1 MDATFGTNDVKYH
14 VFTLMGFDVHHIRMP
29 LTWTT
34 TNQQT
39 MNDLIEWLQPLK
51 TKISSIM
58 LNWRPICF
66 IINDTLQELWTLR
79 WIWILPYFFLHNY
92 AQWKS
97 KVFLVQGFFHSYEA
111 YNVLTY
117 LAIVKIWCDLCV
129 NALFG
134 L

>member
-1 MDATFGTNDVKYH
+1 
-14 VFTLMGFDVHHIRMP
+14 
-29 LTWTT
+29 
-34 TNQQT
+34 
-39 MNDLIEWLQPLK
+39 LK

-92 AQWKS
+92 VQWKS